1 MQNHDPSSESQ
12 KPSLSLS
19 GNANAM
25 GNNKAKRND
34 KDKKD
39 ELRVEQINA
48 TTLAYLGDS
57 VYEVYIREHLICAGN
72 FKVDRLHKAATKYV
86 SAKAQSMIITKLRE
100 DKFLTDEE
108 EGVFKRGK
116 NRHTNTLPKN
126 TSPIAYKEATGFE
139 ALIGYL
145 YILGKN
151 DRIIEIINKA
161 IEIVG

>member
-1 MQNHDPSSESQ
+1 MQKHGPSSESQ
-12 KPSLSLS
+12 KTALSLS
-19 GNANAM
+19 D
-25 GNNKAKRND
+25 NKYKQEAI
-34 KDKKD
+34 
-39 ELRVEQINA
+39 RVEQINA

-57 VYEVYIREHLICAGN
+57 VYEVYIREHLVRSGT

-100 DKFLTDEE
+100 EKLLTDEE

-126 TSPIAYKEATGFE
+126 TSPLTYKEATGFE

-151 DRIIEIINKA
+151 DRIIEIVNKA

>member
-12 KPSLSLS
+12 KTGLSLS
-19 GNANAM
+19 D
-25 GNNKAKRND
+25 NKYKQEAI
-34 KDKKD
+34 
-39 ELRVEQINA
+39 RVEQINA

-57 VYEVYIREHLICAGN
+57 VYEVYIREHLVRSGI

-86 SAKAQSMIITKLRE
+86 SAKAQSMIISKLRE
-100 DKFLTDEE
+100 EKFLTDEE
-108 EGVFKRGK
+108 EVVYKRGK

-126 TSPIAYKEATGFE
+126 TSLMTYKEATGFE

>member
-12 KPSLSLS
+12 KTALSLS
-19 GNANAM
+19 D
-25 GNNKAKRND
+25 NKYKQEAI
-34 KDKKD
+34 
-39 ELRVEQINA
+39 RVEQINA

-57 VYEVYIREHLICAGN
+57 VYEVYIREHLVRSGI
-72 FKVDRLHKAATKYV
+72 FKVDRLHKDATKYV

-100 DKFLTDEE
+100 EKLLTDEE

-126 TSPIAYKEATGFE
+126 TSPLTYKEATGFE

-151 DRIIEIINKA
+151 DRIIEIVNKA

>member
-1 MQNHDPSSESQ
+1 MQNHDPSSEPQ
-12 KPSLSLS
+12 KTSIPLS
-19 GNANAM
+19 GNTKAKRD
-25 GNNKAKRND
+25 NKAKRNTE
-34 KDKKD
+34 DKKQ
-39 ELRVEQINA
+39 EFRVEQINA

-57 VYEVYIREHLICAGN
+57 VYEVYIREHLIHAGN

-86 SAKAQSMIITKLRE
+86 SAKAQSMIITELRE

-108 EGVFKRGK
+108 ERVFKRGK

-126 TSPIAYKEATGFE
+126 TSPMAYKEATGFE
-139 ALIGYL
+139 AIIGYL

>member
-1 MQNHDPSSESQ
+1 MQKHGPSSESQ
-12 KPSLSLS
+12 KTGLSLS
-19 GNANAM
+19 D
-25 GNNKAKRND
+25 NKYKQEAI
-34 KDKKD
+34 
-39 ELRVEQINA
+39 RVEQINA

-57 VYEVYIREHLICAGN
+57 VYEVYIREHLVRSGI

-86 SAKAQSMIITKLRE
+86 SAKAQSMIISKLRE
-100 DKFLTDEE
+100 EKFLTDEE
-108 EGVFKRGK
+108 EVVYKRGK

-126 TSPIAYKEATGFE
+126 TSPLTYKEATGFE

-151 DRIIEIINKA
+151 DRIIEIVNKA

>member
-12 KPSLSLS
+12 KTALSLS
-19 GNANAM
+19 D
-25 GNNKAKRND
+25 NKYKQEAI
-34 KDKKD
+34 
-39 ELRVEQINA
+39 RVEQINA

-57 VYEVYIREHLICAGN
+57 VYEVYIREHLVRSGI

-86 SAKAQSMIITKLRE
+86 SAKSMIITKLRE
-100 DKFLTDEE
+100 EKLLTDEE

-126 TSPIAYKEATGFE
+126 TSPLTYKEATGFE

-151 DRIIEIINKA
+151 DRIIEIVNKA

>member
-12 KPSLSLS
+12 KTALSLS
-19 GNANAM
+19 D
-25 GNNKAKRND
+25 NKYKQEAI
-34 KDKKD
+34 
-39 ELRVEQINA
+39 RVEQINA
-48 TTLAYLGDS
+48 TILAYLGDS
-57 VYEVYIREHLICAGN
+57 VYEVYIREHLVRSGI

-100 DKFLTDEE
+100 EKLLTDDE

-126 TSPIAYKEATGFE
+126 TSPLTYKEATGFE

-151 DRIIEIINKA
+151 DRIIEIVNKA